1 MMYTTNAQLF
11 EKLDTEDQKKA
22 AYFLKLLLQ
31 QSKYQKTKLE
41 LKERREE
48 VARGETVTHQE
59 LWSGLDV

>member
-1 MMYTTNAQLF
+1 MSNTRLF
-11 EKLDTEDQKKA
+11 EELDAEDQKKV

-31 QSKYQKTKLE
+31 QSKYQKIKLE

-59 LWSGLDV
+59 IWSGLNV